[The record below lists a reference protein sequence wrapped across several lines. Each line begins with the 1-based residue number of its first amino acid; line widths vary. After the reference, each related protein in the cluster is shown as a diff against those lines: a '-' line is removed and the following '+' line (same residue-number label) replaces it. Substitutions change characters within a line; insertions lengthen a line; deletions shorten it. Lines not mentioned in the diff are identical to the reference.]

1 MKYGYV
7 RVSSSGQNIDRQIKS
22 LVEYGINEKNIY
34 IDIISGKNFN
44 RKNYNILLRRL
55 KENDLLIVHELD
67 RFGRNYNEIIENWT
81 LITKVKKADIKVLN
95 MPLLDTTT
103 AKDVLGTF
111 IADLVL
117 QILGYTAHQERED
130 IKKRQREG
138 ILIAKSKGI
147 KFGRKP
153 IILDDEFFIIAR
165 SFNKKEITE
174 AEALEKLKISRTT
187 FYKYKKNIK

>member
-7 RVSSSGQNIDRQIKS
+7 RVSSTGQNTDRQIKS
-22 LVEYGINEKNIY
+22 LIDYGINEKNIY
-34 IDIISGKNFN
+34 IDIISGKNFD
-44 RKNYNILLRRL
+44 RKNYNILLKRI
-55 KENDLLIVHELD
+55 KENDLIVVHELD

-153 IILDDEFFIIAR
+153 IDLDDEFLIVVR
-165 SFNKKEITE
+165 SFNNKEITE
-174 AEALEKLKISRTT
+174 EEALEKLKISRTT